1 MISSIFAQLCPHTAS
16 WFSHQVTAFLLNS
29 SSYPTSVR
37 WYQLRG
43 AFPRP
48 SFAKART
55 PFHSFLV
62 ISASMSN
69 ASSTCNLG
77 YSFVSSAALS
87 NNNCYVELILS
98 DIPFISIGMLTFG
111 ASAFFL
117 VIRHFTLSVVSL
129 YFSVLLSFAA
139 VVIDLT
145 QILVRDLTQPTV
157 QPSITAR
164 EILLALSIG
173 LRFLFYWLYVSE
185 PPIEEPQPHSF
196 QDRWINFLTLTSQD
210 NIHSGNWARWGVSG
224 SYAKVA
230 LLATIPAI
238 TALQIIWRVI
248 QRYHIY
254 GPVYAVNVTLEV
266 VVSISLLLKLLFNTL
281 PSTSIARSHTFGEY
295 GFPILALIFNIGIS
309 VGNLIYFAF
318 TDSILGRLLQA
329 IELYILIVFMMIL
342 HFFRHKKTPAI
353 SNTVDAALLRVKLP
367 EQARDPT
374 FRLSPPVASTHRV
387 TTLSNSGN
395 QSRSINADFSR
406 HSVLATV
413 SRAPWVHW
421 SMSNGQAN
429 QDEEKVKLWDQGEA
443 GRGADV
449 GQGSTRNQ
457 SMTSAASVTDRVS
470 TEWRDIVND
479 SVPNSSGLSILDAQS
494 ASTGSKNGSVSSG
507 QIRQAVR
514 ADVPTRPH
522 PLKLQTM
529 SLIAIP
535 ATATSSNENGAA
547 VVMTAPPDPP
557 AQDSPIY
564 AIKGFTPQPPQVHS
578 RQCSSSRSLEELL
591 ELKNELDKTI
601 AMLRL
606 FSPSSPISH
615 SPASASPS
623 SPSSSRSDSNQTE
636 QLRRSSSTGARSQS
650 DFSLSN
656 FPTPPWLASRVPSL
670 PTPLPAV
677 KLRSKEDRWA
687 RLRLGQDAISDT
699 LGLPPPRIPAALA
712 DMPSSPRSDFT
723 SDFHYQ
729 EDSGVLPADAGRPH
743 KFDSVG
749 TQYEITSFIGD
760 LTTPNDHK
768 NATMDRPSV
777 QSVLPSPSGAAGLL
791 KLPPSSARCRRSQL
805 SMQMRLSSVPNSVGE
820 TSDPE
825 SAVPLVQRRMRP
837 LILPSTKITSPHVQ
851 SFNVSTGMRSSRRL
865 TGLQQR
871 PQVAPESSGS
881 RPLSKVAHAPGLIE
895 RPRPPPLVF
904 CSDDEYFSTGA
915 R

>member
-55 PFHSFLV
+55 PPHSFLV

-77 YSFVSSAALS
+77 YSFVSSAAMR

-281 PSTSIARSHTFGEY
+281 PSTSIGRSHTFGEY

-318 TDSILGRLLQA
+318 TESILGRLLQA

-353 SNTVDAALLRVKLP
+353 SNTVDATLLRVKLP

-395 QSRSINADFSR
+395 QSRSINADVSR

-413 SRAPWVHW
+413 SRAPWVYW

-429 QDEEKVKLWDQGEA
+429 LDEEKVKLWDQGEA

-494 ASTGSKNGSVSSG
+494 ASAGSKNGSVSSG

-514 ADVPTRPH
+514 ADIPTRPH

-760 LTTPNDHK
+760 LTTPDDHR

-881 RPLSKVAHAPGLIE
+881 RPLSKVAHAPGSIE

>member
-1 MISSIFAQLCPHTAS
+1 
-16 WFSHQVTAFLLNS
+16 
-29 SSYPTSVR
+29 
-37 WYQLRG
+37 
-43 AFPRP
+43 
-48 SFAKART
+48 
-55 PFHSFLV
+55 
-62 ISASMSN
+62 MSN

-77 YSFVSSAALS
+77 YGFVSSAAPS
-87 NNNCYVELILS
+87 NDICDVELILS
-98 DIPFISIGMLTFG
+98 DIPFISVGMLIFG

-129 YFSVLLSFAA
+129 YFSVLLSFVA

-145 QILVRDLTQPTV
+145 QILIRDLTQATV

-185 PPIEEPQPHSF
+185 PPIEEPRPHSL
-196 QDRWINFLTLTSQD
+196 QDRWNNFLKLTSQD

-224 SYAKVA
+224 SYSKVA

-281 PSTSIARSHTFGEY
+281 PSSSIARSHTFGEY

-318 TDSILGRLLQA
+318 TESILGRLLQA

-353 SNTVDAALLRVKLP
+353 SETADAALLRVKLP
-367 EQARDPT
+367 EQAREST
-374 FRLSPPVASTHRV
+374 FRLSPPMASIPRV

-395 QSRSINADFSR
+395 QSRSINADVSR

-413 SRAPWVHW
+413 SRAPWVYW

-443 GRGADV
+443 GKGTLDLPDV
-449 GQGSTRNQ
+449 GQGSTGNQ

-514 ADVPTRPH
+514 ADIPARPH

-529 SLIAIP
+529 SLITIP
-535 ATATSSNENGAA
+535 ATATLSNDNGAA

-615 SPASASPS
+615 SPVSASPS

-650 DFSLSN
+650 EFSLSN

-729 EDSGVLPADAGRPH
+729 EDSGILPADAGRPY
-743 KFDSVG
+743 KFDSGG
-749 TQYEITSFIGD
+749 TQYEITSFIGG
-760 LTTPNDHK
+760 K
-768 NATMDRPSV
+768 S
-777 QSVLPSPSGAAGLL
+777 
-791 KLPPSSARCRRSQL
+791 
-805 SMQMRLSSVPNSVGE
+805 
-820 TSDPE
+820 
-825 SAVPLVQRRMRP
+825 
-837 LILPSTKITSPHVQ
+837 
-851 SFNVSTGMRSSRRL
+851 
-865 TGLQQR
+865 
-871 PQVAPESSGS
+871 
-881 RPLSKVAHAPGLIE
+881 
-895 RPRPPPLVF
+895 
-904 CSDDEYFSTGA
+904 
-915 R
+915 

>member
-1 MISSIFAQLCPHTAS
+1 
-16 WFSHQVTAFLLNS
+16 
-29 SSYPTSVR
+29 
-37 WYQLRG
+37 
-43 AFPRP
+43 
-48 SFAKART
+48 
-55 PFHSFLV
+55 
-62 ISASMSN
+62 MSN

-77 YSFVSSAALS
+77 YSFVSSAASS
-87 NNNCYVELILS
+87 NNNCDVELILS
-98 DIPFISIGMLTFG
+98 DIPFISVGILTFG

-145 QILVRDLTQPTV
+145 QILTRDLTQATV

-164 EILLALSIG
+164 EILLALSLG

-185 PPIEEPQPHSF
+185 PPIEEPRPPSF
-196 QDRWINFLTLTSQD
+196 QDRWNNFLTLTSQD

-266 VVSISLLLKLLFNTL
+266 VVSILLLLKLLFNTL
-281 PSTSIARSHTFGEY
+281 PTSSIARSHTFGEY

-318 TDSILGRLLQA
+318 TESILGRLLQA

-353 SNTVDAALLRVKLP
+353 SKTVDSALLRVELP
-367 EQARDPT
+367 EQAREST
-374 FRLSPPVASTHRV
+374 FRLSPPVASTPRV
-387 TTLSNSGN
+387 ATRSNSEN
-395 QSRSINADFSR
+395 QSRSINANISR

-413 SRAPWVHW
+413 SRAPWVYW

-443 GRGADV
+443 GKGALDPPDV

-479 SVPNSSGLSILDAQS
+479 SVPNSSGPSILGARS
-494 ASTGSKNGSVSSG
+494 AGTGSKNGSVSSG
-507 QIRQAVR
+507 QIWQAGR
-514 ADVPTRPH
+514 ADIPARPH

-564 AIKGFTPQPPQVHS
+564 AIKGFTPQPPPVHS

-601 AMLRL
+601 AILRL

-615 SPASASPS
+615 SPTSTSPS

-636 QLRRSSSTGARSQS
+636 QLRRSSSTGARTQS
-650 DFSLSN
+650 EISLSN

-687 RLRLGQDAISDT
+687 RLRLGQDSNPDT
-699 LGLPPPRIPAALA
+699 LGLPLPRIPAALA

-723 SDFHYQ
+723 SDSHYQ
-729 EDSGVLPADAGRPH
+729 EDSGILPADAGRPYR
-743 KFDSVG
+743 FNSGG

-760 LTTPNDHK
+760 LTTPDSHR
-768 NATMDRPSV
+768 NAAMDRPSDE
-777 QSVLPSPSGAAGLL
+777 SVLPSPSGAAGLL
-791 KLPPSSARCRRSQL
+791 KLPPSSARRRRSQL
-805 SMQMRLSSVPNSVGE
+805 SMQMRLSPVPNSVGE

-825 SAVPLVQRRMRP
+825 SAVPPVQRRMRP

-851 SFNVSTGMRSSRRL
+851 PFNVSTGMRSSRRL

-871 PQVAPESSGS
+871 PQVAPDSSVS
-881 RPLSKVAHAPGLIE
+881 RPLPKVVHAPGSFE
-895 RPRPPPLVF
+895 RPRPPPLIF